1 MAIYRTGGDAADE
14 RIRAASAA
22 VAERERLRRLRA
34 AVYTDVQLAR
44 VNVDELAA
52 ALTAEQRDV
61 ERFRGGVWAF
71 VYGVFRDRDARLA
84 EEEREATEAAARHE
98 EAVAA
103 RDELERQ
110 LGELDERLT
119 ALTGAEAEARAA
131 REAKQ
136 AALLAGDTPA
146 AAELRATLEELG
158 RVDDERRQLEEAAAV
173 GDELSSGFHR
183 LGELLATA
191 RSRARS
197 DRWGDDGGTSWWTER
212 AVQDARGLL
221 GLIDGRMAVFRRELA
236 DVGMTF
242 EAPGVDL
249 DPERIGGWIEHLFRN
264 VLEDTIEAAQLET
277 TQTARALDAV
287 LGVLRQRSAAVD
299 RRRTALANA
308 RDERIDPA

>member
-22 VAERERLRRLRA
+22 VAERERLRRLRGA
-34 AVYTDVQLAR
+34 LYTDVQLAR

-52 ALTAEQRDV
+52 ALSAEQRDV

-71 VYGVFRDRDARLA
+71 VYGVFRDRGARLA
-84 EEEREATEAAARHE
+84 AEEREATAAAARHE

-110 LGELDERLT
+110 LGEVDERLT
-119 ALTGAEAEARAA
+119 ALAGAEAEAKAA

-136 AALLAGDTPA
+136 TALLAGDTPV

-158 RVDDERRQLEEAAAV
+158 RVDDERRQLDEAVAV
-173 GDELSSGFHR
+173 GDELETSFLR

-191 RSRARS
+191 RSRARN
-197 DRWGDDGGTSWWTER
+197 DDGSTGWWTEQ
-212 AVQDARGLL
+212 AVEDSRGLL
-221 GLIDGRMAVFRRELA
+221 GLIDGRMTVFRRELA

-249 DPERIGGWIEHLFRN
+249 DRERLGGWIEHLFRN
-264 VLEDTIEAAQLET
+264 VLDDTIEAAQLET
-277 TQTARALDAV
+277 AQTVRALGAV
-287 LGVLRQRSAAVD
+287 LGVLRQRSAAVE

-308 RDERIDPA
+308 RDHHIDPP

>member
-1 MAIYRTGGDAADE
+1 MAIYRSGGDAADE

-34 AVYTDVQLAR
+34 ALYTDVQLAR
-44 VNVDELAA
+44 ARVDELAA

-61 ERFRGGVWAF
+61 EHFRGGVWAF
-71 VYGVFRDRDARLA
+71 VYGVFRDREARLA

-98 EAVAA
+98 EAVAS

-110 LGELDERLT
+110 LGELDDRLVS
-119 ALTGAEAEARAA
+119 LDGAEVEAKAA

-136 AALLAGDTPA
+136 AALLAGDTPTA
-146 AAELRATLEELG
+146 AGLRATLEELG
-158 RVDDERRQLEEAAAV
+158 RADDERRQLEEAAAV
-173 GDELSSGFHR
+173 GDDLARGFAK

-197 DRWGDDGGTSWWTER
+197 DRWSEDAGTSWWTER
-212 AVQDARGLL
+212 AIQDSRGLL

-236 DVGMTF
+236 DVAMTF
-242 EAPGVDL
+242 EAPGVEL
-249 DPERIGGWIEHLFRN
+249 GEARFGGWIEHLFSN
-264 VLEDTIEAAQLET
+264 VTEDAIDAAQLET
-277 TQTARALDAV
+277 AQTARALDAV
-287 LGVLRQRSAAVD
+287 LAVLRERASGVE

-308 RDERIDPA
+308 RDDHIDPA